1 MSLRIVVE
9 LAIAI
14 TGALVVPGPVLVR
27 IATAVLVL
35 GLLNAVNLLDGQDG
49 LAAGVGV
56 VITVGFATLGGP
68 ATPIALGLAGAL
80 AGFLVL
86 NRPPARIYLGDAGA
100 YFIGTTVALLP
111 ALTEHAGTLVV
122 PLVGGAAARR
132 AARRSTPRSR
142 SCAGCASHRPLLH
155 GDRSHLYDQLVDRGW
170 TIGQSTL
177 AGVGAQVLLT
187 GLGLATTQAAPGVAL
202 GITLLT
208 ALTLVVLAA
217 RAGFLDAARGLT
229 ATAAAVASA
238 GTSATGCRPRRRA
251 GRAWTGRAGR
261 RAHRRPRSPGAR
273 AGTPDRRRP
282 GSRRRAC
289 RTRRAGSAPRRT
301 RVGTSGP
308 TARATT
314 APPGAGAADRP
325 AGSTRNRPSAADAP
339 TIDPGRP

>member
-1 MSLRIVVE
+1 MALVLGLADDLRPLPVSLRIVVE

-68 ATPIALGLAGAL
+68 ATPIALGLGGAL

-111 ALTEHAGTLVV
+111 ALTEHAGTSWSLWWAV
-122 PLVGGAAARR
+122 PLLVGLPVVDTAIAILRR
-132 AARRSTPRSR
+132 LRA
-142 SCAGCASHRPLLH
+142 HRPLLH

-187 GLGLATTQAAPGVAL
+187 GLGLATTRAASGVAL
-202 GITLLT
+202 GITLVT
-208 ALTLVVLAA
+208 ALALVVLAA
-217 RAGFLDAARGLT
+217 RAGFLDA
-229 ATAAAVASA
+229 
-238 GTSATGCRPRRRA
+238 PR
-251 GRAWTGRAGR
+251 
-261 RAHRRPRSPGAR
+261 
-273 AGTPDRRRP
+273 
-282 GSRRRAC
+282 
-289 RTRRAGSAPRRT
+289 
-301 RVGTSGP
+301 V
-308 TARATT
+308 
-314 APPGAGAADRP
+314 
-325 AGSTRNRPSAADAP
+325 
-339 TIDPGRP
+339 